1 VSILE
6 LVPLEVFL
14 IRLPSGSSRRRR
26 NLQLLR
32 LRFAL
37 SFSLSSALWA
47 EEREKGF
54 WANLR

>member
-1 VSILE
+1 MS
-6 LVPLEVFL
+6 
-14 IRLPSGSSRRRR
+14 LPSGSSRRRR